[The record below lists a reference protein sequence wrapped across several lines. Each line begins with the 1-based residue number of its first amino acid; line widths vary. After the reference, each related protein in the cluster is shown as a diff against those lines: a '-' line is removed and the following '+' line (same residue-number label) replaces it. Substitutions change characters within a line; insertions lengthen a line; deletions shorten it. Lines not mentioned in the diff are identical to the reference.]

1 MIITIFGATG
11 QVGKQI
17 VSQALALG
25 HYVKAFGR
33 DVSKLIDEDLRNKNF
48 EAIQG
53 YVFDKKD
60 VGKAIS
66 GSDAVFSALGGSMDM
81 LDKTRSLGMKN
92 ITEQM
97 LATGVK
103 RVIAI
108 GGRGVLRDDEYEYLL
123 HNPEY
128 PKEYALVG
136 EEHLQAYLFMQEA
149 DLDYTFYCPPNI
161 VAAAPDGLYITR
173 ADYPPQPDSYRIFTG
188 NLAMSMLQS
197 FERNDYIKSRVGICN
212 IAS

>member
-1 MIITIFGATG
+1 MIVTIFGATG

-17 VSQALALG
+17 VAQALGHG

-33 DVSKLIDEDLRNKNF
+33 DVSKLIDDDLNNKNF

-60 VGKAIS
+60 VQKAIS

-81 LDKTRSLGMKN
+81 QDKTRSLGMKN

-97 LATGVK
+97 IVAGVK
-103 RVIAI
+103 RIIAI
-108 GGRGVLRDDEYEYLL
+108 GGRGVLADDEYEFLL
-123 HNPEY
+123 HHPDY
-128 PKEYALVG
+128 PKEYAGVG
-136 EEHLQAYLFMQEA
+136 EEHLQAYLYMKETN
-149 DLDYTFYCPPNI
+149 LDFTFYCPPNI
-161 VAAAPDGLYITR
+161 VDASPDGLYITR

-197 FERNDYIKSRVGICN
+197 FERNDYIKNRVGICN
-212 IAS
+212 LA